1 MVIDDRQEFANKEL
15 FPRAKQVI
23 CAPFVEALA
32 NLELG
37 PSSFVVLATRGH
49 QYDYECLRVLLPK
62 TLAYLGM
69 VGSRKKVQELK
80 QVLEKEGFPPDR
92 LEALHAPI
100 GIPIGALT
108 PAEIGVSILAEI
120 IAEKRRL
127 FPAEET
133 NREVLAAAAELEA
146 AGKQGIMVTI
156 VKTRG
161 STPRK
166 AGARMLVYPGEQVIG
181 TIGGG
186 KGEAAAKGQALL
198 ALAEGEN
205 RLCHLDMTNSAAGE
219 EGMVC
224 GGSMDLV
231 LENMALLRA
240 GETC

>member
-1 MVIDDRQEFANKEL
+1 LTNWHKPHPWL
-15 FPRAKQVI
+15 P
-23 CAPFVEALA
+23 
-32 NLELG
+32 
-37 PSSFVVLATRGH
+37 GH
-49 QYDYECLRVLLPK
+49 
-62 TLAYLGM
+62 
-69 VGSRKKVQELK
+69 GSKK
-80 QVLEKEGFPPDR
+80 G
-92 LEALHAPI
+92 API

-186 KGEAAAKGQALL
+186 KGEAAAKGQALPGRRGKSSL
-198 ALAEGEN
+198 P
-205 RLCHLDMTNSAAGE
+205 S
-219 EGMVC
+219 
-224 GGSMDLV
+224 
-231 LENMALLRA
+231 
-240 GETC
+240 